1 MEMEDK
7 GTRREKVVQAQV
19 LHKVGEVISAINDA
33 KHVDQV
39 ICALHSFAI
48 LLFPLDSS
56 LLSGSIDERYR
67 DKILSA
73 KVPSVDERSEW
84 WQVFYR
90 GNAFPTLARVLLRD
104 VTSNW
109 LACFPIS
116 ARKHVYDAFFANGL
130 MTEVVQALV
139 PCLQPIGTDGLDVQ
153 AVRSNTERLLILC
166 LLENNGVVQMAKEF
180 GAAYQTEDSFNEHSK
195 AHVSMV
201 AQIVS
206 SLPDKAQMGAA
217 VSLSSQYPLPNL
229 VCMFFKQI
237 TIQLLSL
244 AEERNSNLV
253 DGGAVFNGSGMDGYG
268 TFTFVGETFS
278 RICRRGS
285 IDVLVSEVVPRVLRH
300 VQSLLSLN
308 DGSLVADVIESN
320 RASQFWLN
328 MMLSVKDSYAVERMS
343 EQLLREI
350 AKKRVSDV
358 EAYWILW
365 ILFHR
370 SFSHQVSF
378 RSMFVDKFLLWKVF
392 PISCLRWILHFAL
405 LEHPPDVKP
414 ISESHNNQKFLEALH
429 SLASVW
435 SKKEFVQSATT
446 EQQIYVSAAVGLSL
460 ENISR
465 EQLDEIKDVMP
476 SILQGVSCRLESPNH
491 LVRRMASSV
500 ALAFSK
506 VIDPENPLYLD
517 DSCIGES
524 IDWEFGLVDSEKE
537 CLTNNKCIEKGVN
550 VKSCISSVEE
560 NDVNHTADKNILQNV
575 KTKTKEVSEY
585 KLVDPDE
592 IIDPA
597 TLNCDSGSDKDDD
610 DNESEISD
618 TSSDSSLQPYDLVD
632 DDTDLKKNFTQL
644 VDVVGALRK
653 SDDADGV
660 EKALDVAEKLVRASP
675 DELKHVASDLVRT
688 LVQVR
693 CSDLAV
699 EGEEETA
706 ENKRQRALVALVVM
720 CPLESLDTLHKL
732 LYSPNVDFSQRI
744 MILDVMTNAALELSH
759 TKTTKPKHQTRPLI
773 STISENQAWFL
784 PSDIGPPGAGTW
796 KEISETGTLLNWEN
810 RYERELPPKPGQIRK
825 GKTRRWSLGS
835 SNIQDN
841 QSAWSH
847 NKFPMYAAAFMLP
860 AMQGFDKKRH
870 GVDLLNRDFIVLGK
884 LIYMLGVCMKC
895 AAMHPEASALAS
907 PLLDMLQSRGICHH
921 KEAYVRKAALF
932 AASCVLSSLH
942 PSYIASSLTEGSLE
956 ISKGLD
962 WVRTWALHVA
972 ESDTDRECYMMA
984 MTCLQLHAEMALQA
998 SRAMESIESTSK
1010 VENIGLLSSL
1020 SKDTIKIPYSSVK
1033 FH

>member
-1 MEMEDK
+1 
-7 GTRREKVVQAQV
+7 
-19 LHKVGEVISAINDA
+19 
-33 KHVDQV
+33 
-39 ICALHSFAI
+39 
-48 LLFPLDSS
+48 
-56 LLSGSIDERYR
+56 
-67 DKILSA
+67 
-73 KVPSVDERSEW
+73 
-84 WQVFYR
+84 
-90 GNAFPTLARVLLRD
+90 
-104 VTSNW
+104 
-109 LACFPIS
+109 
-116 ARKHVYDAFFANGL
+116 
-130 MTEVVQALV
+130 
-139 PCLQPIGTDGLDVQ
+139 
-153 AVRSNTERLLILC
+153 
-166 LLENNGVVQMAKEF
+166 MAKEF
-180 GAAYQTEDSFNEHSK
+180 GAAYQNEDSVDEHFK
-195 AHVSMV
+195 ARVSMV

-206 SLPDKAQMGAA
+206 SLPDKAQMGVA
-217 VSLSSQYPLPNL
+217 VSLSSHL
-229 VCMFFKQI
+229 FFKQI

-244 AEERNSNLV
+244 AEERNSHIVN
-253 DGGAVFNGSGMDGYG
+253 GGAASNKSDMDGA
-268 TFTFVGETFS
+268 FIFVGETLS

-285 IDVLVSEVVPRVLRH
+285 VDVLISEVVPRVLRH

-308 DGSLVADVIESN
+308 DDSFAADVIGSN
-320 RASQFWLN
+320 PASQFWLN

-350 AKKRVSDV
+350 AKQRVSDA

-370 SFSHQVSF
+370 FFSHQTSF

-392 PISCLRWILHFAL
+392 PICCLRWILHFAL
-405 LEHPPDVKP
+405 LERPPGLKVTSKGQ
-414 ISESHNNQKFLEALH
+414 NNQKFFEALH

-446 EQQIYVSAAVGLSL
+446 EQQIYVSAAIGLSL
-460 ENISR
+460 EKISR
-465 EQLDEIKDVMP
+465 EELDEIKDVMS

-537 CLTNNKCIEKGVN
+537 SLTNNRCIEKGAD
-550 VKSCISSVEE
+550 VKSCISSAKES
-560 NDVNHTADKNILQNV
+560 DVNHTADENILKNV
-575 KTKTKEVSEY
+575 KTKTKKVSEY

-610 DNESEISD
+610 DDNGSEISD

-644 VDVVGALRK
+644 VDVIGALRK

-660 EKALDVAEKLVRASP
+660 EKALDVAENLVRASP
-675 DELKHVASDLVRT
+675 DELRHVASDLVRT

-706 ENKRQRALVALVVM
+706 ENKRQRTLIALVVM
-720 CPLESLDTLHKL
+720 CPLESLDTLNKI

-744 MILDVMTNAALELSH
+744 MILDVMTNAALELSR
-759 TKTTKPKHQTRPLI
+759 TKSTKPKYQTRPLI

-784 PSDIGPPGAGTW
+784 PSDIGPPGAGSW

-825 GKTRRWSLGS
+825 GKTRRWSMGS
-835 SNIQDN
+835 SNVQDN
-841 QSAWSH
+841 QSEWSH

-884 LIYMLGVCMKC
+884 LIYTLGVCMKC

-942 PSYIASSLTEGSLE
+942 PSYIASSLTEGNLE

-1010 VENIGLLSSL
+1010 VENIALPSSL
-1020 SKDTIKIPYSSVK
+1020 SKGTIKIPYSNVK